1 MGTAVSSS
9 PASSLPPDGRDLAPS
24 DDLIVRVMGEFDE
37 MPSLRLTERQAM
49 RLWGLDRR
57 TCDAVLRALVDAHFL
72 YRDAAGQ
79 FSKIG
84 CGY

>member
-1 MGTAVSSS
+1 
-9 PASSLPPDGRDLAPS
+9 
-24 DDLIVRVMGEFDE
+24 MGEFDE